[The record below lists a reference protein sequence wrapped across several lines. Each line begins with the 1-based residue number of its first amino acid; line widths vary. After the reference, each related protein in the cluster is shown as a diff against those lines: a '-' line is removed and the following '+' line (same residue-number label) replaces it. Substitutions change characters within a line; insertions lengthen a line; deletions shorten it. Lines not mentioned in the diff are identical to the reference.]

1 MFGKKKEAPV
11 IRQRLPLDVIRADAE
26 TGLTEAEVRQRNE
39 AGWVAG
45 APTPAGLTEKEI
57 LLRRTFTF
65 FNLIFVVLA
74 LMLLIG
80 GSSILNMGFLLV
92 AAINTAIGIIQEIRA
107 KRSVDKLSLLSMR
120 PVRVIRGGRKM
131 EIRSEYLVRDDI
143 AEFHPGDQ
151 IPADGILRSGEMQV
165 DESLL
170 TGESDAVTKKV
181 GDELFSGSFVLTG
194 HGRMQLTAVG
204 DDAYAAKIAAEAKSN
219 PKASKS
225 EMMRMLDK
233 LIKVIGIALIP
244 VGVALLCQELFI
256 LKLSLRETVEG
267 TVAALV
273 GMIPEGLYLLTSIA
287 MAASAIKLGQEKV
300 LVQDMNCIESLA
312 RVDVLCV
319 DKTGTITEPK
329 MEVHDLIPLTET
341 SHEELEEILAAL
353 YSGFEPDN
361 DTGRAMA
368 ELYGRESVWQCSRR
382 IPFSPKYKWSGG
394 EFKDHGAYLAGAPE
408 FILGSRIAEIQNS
421 VDLWTG
427 EGCRVLLVAAY
438 GGRLSPD
445 GLDAGKVTPLALVLL
460 HSPLRPDAKETFDYF
475 KKQGVAVKVIS
486 GDNARTASKVA
497 QRADIPGA
505 EQYVDAISLLSDED
519 YAEAVQKYTVFGR
532 VTPEQKRRLIAAMQ
546 AQGHTVAMTGDGVND
561 LLAMKQADCSVAM
574 ASGAQAASQV
584 ASLVL
589 LNSDFGGMPRIVGE
603 GRRVINN
610 IQRAAALFLVKN
622 IFSALLALISLITAW
637 PYPLIPVHLTLVA
650 SLTIG
655 IPSFFLAM
663 EPNYERVSGKFL
675 RNVFRRALP
684 GGLTNVFLV
693 TVAQVF
699 RQVLDLSPEQTA
711 TISAAILGAVGLLV
725 LLQVC
730 QPFDKF
736 RRIVWIGCAVCLV
749 GAFFLLDGLL
759 GFETGTL
766 QSDLVLGVMLIMTP
780 TVFFAIQYLFDQAE
794 LLLKKR
800 KAKRIA

>member
-1 MFGKKKEAPV
+1 MFGKKQEAPAAEP
-11 IRQRLPLDVIRADAE
+11 RRPLDAVRADAE
-26 TGLTEAEVRQRNE
+26 TGLTEEQVRIRNE

-45 APTPAGLTEKEI
+45 AARPAGLTEKEI

-74 LMLLIG
+74 LLLLIG

-120 PVRVIRGGRKM
+120 PVRVIRGGRKV
-131 EIRSEYLVRDDI
+131 EIRPEYLVRDDI

-170 TGESDAVTKKV
+170 TGESDAVTKKA
-181 GDELFSGSFVLTG
+181 GNALLSGSFVLTG
-194 HGRMQLTAVG
+194 HGRVQLTAVG
-204 DDAYAAKIAAEAKSN
+204 ADAYAAKIAAAARTN
-219 PKASKS
+219 PKAGKS
-225 EMMRMLDK
+225 EMMRSLDK

-244 VGVALLCQELFI
+244 VGIALLCQELFF

-287 MAASAIKLGQEKV
+287 MAASAIKLGRENV
-300 LVQDMNCIESLA
+300 LVQDMNCMESLA

-319 DKTGTITEPK
+319 DKTGTVTEPK
-329 MEVHDLIPLTET
+329 MEVHDLIPLSDTP
-341 SHEELEEILAAL
+341 HEELEEILAAL

-368 ELYGRESVWQCSRR
+368 ELYGRESVWKCSRR

-394 EFKDHGAYLAGAPE
+394 EFAGHGAYLAGAPE
-408 FILGSRIAEIQNS
+408 FILGERIGEIQNS

-438 GGRLSPD
+438 GGPLSPD
-445 GLDAGKVTPLALVLL
+445 GLDAKKVTPLALVLL
-460 HSPLRPDAKETFDYF
+460 HAPLRPDARETFEYF
-475 KKQGVAVKVIS
+475 RKQGVTVKVIS

-497 QRADIPGA
+497 QRAEIPGA
-505 EQYVDAISLLSDED
+505 EHYIDAISLLTEED
-519 YAEAVQKYTVFGR
+519 YAEAAEKYTVFGR
-532 VTPEQKRRLIAAMQ
+532 VTPEQKQKLIAALQ
-546 AQGHTVAMTGDGVND
+546 KAGHTVAMTGDGVND

-663 EPNYERVSGKFL
+663 EPNYERVSGRFL
-675 RNVFRRALP
+675 TNVFRRALP

-699 RQVLDLSPEQTA
+699 RQVLELSSEQTA
-711 TISAAILGAVGLLV
+711 TVCAAILGAVGLLV

-736 RRIVWIGCAVCLV
+736 RKIVWIGCAVCLV
-749 GAFFLLDGLL
+749 GAFFLLSSIL

-766 QSDLVLGVMLIMTP
+766 QSDLVLGVMLVMTP
-780 TVFFAIQYLFDQAE
+780 TVFFAIQYVFDRADM
-794 LLLKKR
+794 LLKKR
-800 KAKRIA
+800 K